1 MRLTLT
7 AFHLT
12 SYESHKVGLK
22 FLGNSVIL
30 ICSIFLL
37 GEKKRYLCNGKSK
50 NYLFE
55 DSY

>member
-12 SYESHKVGLK
+12 SYETHKVGLK

-30 ICSIFLL
+30 ICAIFLL
-37 GEKKRYLCNGKSK
+37 GKKKRYLCNGKSK

>member
-12 SYESHKVGLK
+12 SYETDKVGLK

-30 ICSIFLL
+30 ICAIFLL
-37 GEKKRYLCNGKSK
+37 GKKKRYLCNGKSK